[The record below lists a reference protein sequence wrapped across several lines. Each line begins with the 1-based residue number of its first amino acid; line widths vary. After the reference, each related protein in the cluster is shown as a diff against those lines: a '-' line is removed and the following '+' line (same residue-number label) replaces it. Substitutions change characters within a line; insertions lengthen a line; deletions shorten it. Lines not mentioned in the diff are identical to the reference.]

1 MPITKATIKEL
12 CMSERLTMKE
22 LASKA
27 DMNYTGLLD
36 KFRRDSLTVRDLEKL
51 LNAIGY
57 TLTVSPRHKE

>member
-1 MPITKATIKEL
+1 
-12 CMSERLTMKE
+12 MSEHLTMKE

-36 KFRRDSLTVRDLEKL
+36 KFRRNSLTVRDLEKL

-57 TLTVSPRHKE
+57 TLQISKTKQ

>member
-1 MPITKATIKEL
+1 MPITKDTIKEL
-12 CMSERLTMKE
+12 CMSEHLTMKE

-36 KFRRDSLTVRDLEKL
+36 KFRRNSLTVRDLEKL

-57 TLTVSPRHKE
+57 TLQISKTKQ